1 MKKTLL
7 LSAGLLIGI
16 GVSAAQDVPKVEVPI
31 GFSFVNVHPN
41 LAPITSFN
49 VFGGGG
55 QVDVNFGNYFGVKAD
70 FMGYTQGS
78 GLKNQLHNDLNYTGS
93 VSGNVFTYMF
103 GPQIKKH
110 TGKVQPFGEAL
121 FGAAHTNAY
130 STISN
135 ALGNTASG
143 SGNNNGFAMALG
155 GGIDFKVNQHL
166 SLRPVEVDYLL
177 TRFSAN
183 HVANYTAN
191 QNNFRYFAGID
202 LTFGGKPPIPPTAS
216 CSAAPTEIWSG
227 APVTANISTQNFNP
241 KHTITYSWTSSG
253 GRISGNGTTGN
264 VDTTG
269 LAPGNYAISGTA
281 TDAKEKKNN
290 VASCTAPFTV
300 KQPLPPTAT
309 CSASPQTIKPGDA
322 FVLSVAAQSQ
332 DDSSLSYS
340 YTTSAGNISGT
351 GNSATETTSA
361 ANAGST
367 ITATANVVDG
377 RGLSTTCTAAVTVQ
391 PFPVV
396 TTAPE
401 VIPAG
406 ECKFN
411 MSNKPGRVDNE
422 CKAVLDEVAL
432 QLQRQPN
439 GKVVVVGYT
448 DETETVKMTQLAGQ
462 RAVNVK
468 YYLTSGEGGA
478 GVDASR
484 IEARSGTVKEKGT
497 KIYIVPEGATFTE
510 ESTAVDETQ
519 VKGQP
524 RNAPAKKSKKG
535 SN

>member
-1 MKKTLL
+1 MNKALSLL
-7 LSAGLLIGI
+7 AGLLIGV
-16 GVSAAQDVPKVEVPI
+16 GVSSAQDYPKAEV
-31 GFSFVNVHPN
+31 SFGYSFINVHPDF
-41 LAPITSFN
+41 PQITSYNLNGGGAAFVYN
-49 VFGGGG
+49 FKPMFGIKAEFMDYTGGGG
-55 QVDVNFGNYFGVKAD
+55 AQLRALGYNGN
-70 FMGYTQGS
+70 
-78 GLKNQLHNDLNYTGS
+78 
-93 VSGNVFTYMF
+93 VSGNLFSYEF

-110 TGKVQPFGEAL
+110 SGKIQPFGEAL
-121 FGAAHTNAY
+121 FGAAHTGTYATIYNA
-130 STISN
+130 IHGIQAAGNSN
-135 ALGNTASG
+135 NS
-143 SGNNNGFAMALG
+143 FAMELG
-155 GGIDFKVNQHL
+155 GGLDIPINRVV
-166 SLRPVEVDYLL
+166 SIRPVEADYLF
-177 TRFSAN
+177 TKFSAN
-183 HVANYTAN
+183 NISAT
-191 QNNFRYFAGID
+191 QNNFRYFGGID
-202 LTFGGKPPIPPTAS
+202 LTLGGKPPIPPTAS

-227 APVTANISTQNFNP
+227 DPVTANVSTQNFNP
-241 KHTITYSWTSSG
+241 KHTVTYSWSCSG
-253 GRISGNGTTGN
+253 GKVSGTGTTGSI
-264 VDTTG
+264 DTTG
-269 LAPGNYAISGTA
+269 LAPGNYTVSATA

-290 VASCTAPFTV
+290 VASCSASFTV
-300 KQPLPPTAT
+300 RQPRPPTAT
-309 CSASPQTIKPGDA
+309 CSVSPQTIKPGDS
-322 FVLSVAAQSQ
+322 FVLSVAAQSL
-332 DDSSLSYS
+332 DNSSLSYS
-340 YTTSAGNISGT
+340 YTASAGNISGT

-361 ANAGST
+361 ANANSS
-367 ITATANVVDG
+367 ITATATVVDA
-377 RGLSTTCTAAVTVQ
+377 RGLSTTCDAVVNVL

-396 TTAPE
+396 AAPPE
-401 VIPAG
+401 VISAG

-484 IEARSGTVKEKGT
+484 IEARSGTVKEKGA
-497 KIYIVPEGATFTE
+497 KIYIVPEGATFAE

>member
-7 LSAGLLIGI
+7 LSAYLLVGI
-16 GVSAAQDVPKVEVPI
+16 GVSAAQDVPKAEI
-31 GFSFVNVHPN
+31 AFGYSFINVHPD
-41 LAPITSFN
+41 LPKITSYNLNGGGASFVFN
-49 VFGGGG
+49 AGHYFGIKAEFMDYTGGGG
-55 QVDVNFGNYFGVKAD
+55 AQLRALGYNGN
-70 FMGYTQGS
+70 
-78 GLKNQLHNDLNYTGS
+78 
-93 VSGNVFTYMF
+93 VSGNLFSYEF

-110 TGKVQPFGEAL
+110 SGKIQPFGEAL
-121 FGAAHTNAY
+121 FGAAHTGTYATIYNAIHGIQA
-130 STISN
+130 TGNSN
-135 ALGNTASG
+135 NS
-143 SGNNNGFAMALG
+143 FAMELG
-155 GGIDFKVNQHL
+155 GGLDIPINRVV
-166 SLRPVEVDYLL
+166 SIRPVEADYLF
-177 TRFSAN
+177 TKFSAN
-183 HVANYTAN
+183 NISAT
-191 QNNFRYFAGID
+191 QNNFRYFGGID
-202 LTFGGKPPIPPTAS
+202 LTLGGKPPIPPTAS

-227 APVTANISTQNFNP
+227 DPVTANISTQNFNP
-241 KHTITYSWTSSG
+241 KHTVTYSWSCSG
-253 GRISGNGTTGN
+253 GKVSGAGTTGSI
-264 VDTTG
+264 DTTG
-269 LAPGNYAISGTA
+269 LAPGNYTVSATA

-290 VASCTAPFTV
+290 VASCSASFTV
-300 KQPLPPTAT
+300 RQPRPPTAT
-309 CSASPQTIKPGDA
+309 CSVSPQTIKPGDS
-322 FVLSVAAQSQ
+322 FVLSVAAQSL
-332 DDSSLSYS
+332 DNSSLSYS
-340 YTTSAGNISGT
+340 YTSSAGNISGT

-361 ANAGST
+361 ANANSS
-367 ITATANVVDG
+367 ITATATVVDA
-377 RGLSTTCTAAVTVQ
+377 RGLSTTCDSVVNVL

-396 TTAPE
+396 TAPPE
-401 VIPAG
+401 VISAG

-484 IEARSGTVKEKGT
+484 IEARSGMVKEKGA
-497 KIYIVPEGATFTE
+497 KMYIVPEGATFAE